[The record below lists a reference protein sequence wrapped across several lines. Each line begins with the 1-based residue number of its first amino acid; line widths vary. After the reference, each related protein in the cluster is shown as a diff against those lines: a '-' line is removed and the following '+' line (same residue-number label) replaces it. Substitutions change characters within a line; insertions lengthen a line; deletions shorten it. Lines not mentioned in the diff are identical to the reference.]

1 MQRWIFTHKCTHTHT
16 HINSTAVCVPCAG
29 GSSCFQIPPKTL
41 SVDKADGW
49 LWRTAG
55 KPRSDESFG
64 ISVGLCGY
72 LPDIGPKSLCNTL
85 KKNEQIRLKSSLYTN
100 KSKKGQGNLY
110 IKFSTVQPSSLFAC
124 LEWWNL
130 VFTFK
135 IPNLRKWLR
144 LPFEN
149 NIWI

>member
-1 MQRWIFTHKCTHTHT
+1 MYVSLSAILAEPIHTRCKDGYSRTSAPTHTHT
-16 HINSTAVCVPCAG
+16 NSTAVCVPCAG

-55 KPRSDESFG
+55 KPRYDESFG

-85 KKNEQIRLKSSLYTN
+85 I
-100 KSKKGQGNLY
+100 
-110 IKFSTVQPSSLFAC
+110 LFVHFFKVK
-124 LEWWNL
+124 L
-130 VFTFK
+130 VYYQK
-135 IPNLRKWLR
+135 
-144 LPFEN
+144 
-149 NIWI
+149 